1 MRSRLPVWMGALA
14 FASLLSTQSAQGHC
28 EIPCGIYGDQ
38 MRFAMWEEA
47 ITTVEKSMK
56 EIVRLSAEDKPNT
69 NQVVRWVQ
77 NKEKHAQDIR
87 ELAVQYFLAQRVKPV
102 EPGDTA
108 AHRAY
113 LRKLELLHRIV
124 VHAMKAKQTTDL
136 AHVKALRGLVHD
148 FQDAYSGAAAGH
160 SHEKR

>member
-1 MRSRLPVWMGALA
+1 MGPRSVVWVLA
-14 FASLLSTQSAQGHC
+14 VASAGLLSTQRARGHC

-56 EIVRLSAEDKPNT
+56 EIVRLSGEDKPNT
-69 NQVVRWVQ
+69 NQLVRWVQ
-77 NKEKHAQDIR
+77 NKEKHAQDTR

-102 EPGDTA
+102 EPKDSAEYQG
-108 AHRAY
+108 Y
-113 LRKLELLHRIV
+113 LRKLELLHRII

-136 AHVKALRGLVHD
+136 THTKALRGLVHD
-148 FQDAYSGAAAGH
+148 FQDAYSGGGAGH
-160 SHEKR
+160 SHK

>member
-1 MRSRLPVWMGALA
+1 MRPLLLAASAVAA
-14 FASLLSTQSAQGHC
+14 FAALVTSHRALGHC

-47 ITTVEKSMK
+47 ITTIEKSMN
-56 EIVRLSAEDKPNT
+56 EVNRLASVEKPNA

-77 NKEKHAQDIR
+77 NKEKHALDVRQ
-87 ELAVQYFLAQRVKPV
+87 LAVQYFMAQRVKPV
-102 EPGDTA
+102 DSGDA
-108 AHRAY
+108 AGHRAY

-136 AHVKALRGLVHD
+136 AHVKALRELVRE
-148 FQDAYSGAAAGH
+148 FQHAYSGGTPEH
-160 SHEKR
+160 PHKR